1 MSDARDTSTDVAQ
14 FDGQTESGIGG
25 NASDKDSGSS
35 LSIESIWDRRDEA
48 IEQAFSTTDP
58 VLIEALPSTGK
69 SYGLI
74 EWADATGKPLTVFTS
89 RIDLYEQYVDW
100 CEERG
105 LSYCVLPSLFRDC
118 ESANG
123 QYGAFFKKYRSKGL
137 FPREI
142 HGKAES
148 RFGTLPCQQNGECS
162 YFVERDLDP
171 KEYDVLIGHYKHAHV
186 AEYVKD
192 RFVAFDEFPNE
203 DFLHEF
209 SAGEVNKAVSNFLK
223 RNPELPFD
231 RAKQIKQYR
240 HYPTQKKSWVEWFDK
255 NKSKLRRDEKAV
267 LSDEG
272 DSAHCHAGAM
282 AYAILA
288 SEELDNGWEYTKFP
302 NGRRAVRDP
311 EGESL
316 HLLTPPNL
324 EKAESVIALDG
335 TPTMVQWRLLLGARL
350 QRECLLSQEERQ
362 VYVQDVRNL
371 RFIQTTP
378 STNPYSNPTGKFVTE
393 EQDVTLFERIKSR
406 EGRSPAL
413 ITTKTAFRLYKK
425 EGVENIIS
433 KDNHYGNLKGS
444 NEFSNTRLGIVAGST
459 HYGDPYIEKWAA
471 LHGES
476 AERKEGTGGI
486 DVDFGTTG
494 NKILY
499 GFRELE
505 VLQAAMRFG
514 RDGGG
519 ATIYV
524 HTAALPEWIPVEK
537 RLSRT
542 AIDRWSS
549 GRKRGMEQI
558 LAVLRANQNSS
569 WKSGEVANQVE
580 ITRRQV
586 RDHLNK
592 LVEYGYLDRH
602 QEGRGHVWTDVA
614 LDQISERGHVDFSD
628 TVE

>member
-14 FDGQTESGIGG
+14 FDNQTESGIGE
-25 NASDKDSGSS
+25 NASDEDSGSS
-35 LSIESIWDRRDEA
+35 LSIESVWDRRDEA

-105 LSYCVLPSLFRDC
+105 LSYCVLPSLFRGC
-118 ESANG
+118 ESANER
-123 QYGAFFKKYRSKGL
+123 YGSFFKKYRSKGL

-142 HGKAES
+142 HGKAEK

-162 YFVERDLDP
+162 YFEERDLDP
-171 KEYDVLIGHYKHAHV
+171 EEYDVLIGHYKHAHV

-209 SAGEVNKAVSNFLK
+209 SAGEVNKAVSDFLK
-223 RNPELPFD
+223 RNPKLPFD
-231 RAKQIKQYR
+231 RAKQLKRYR
-240 HYPTQKKSWVEWFDK
+240 HYPTQKRSWLEWFEK
-255 NKSKLRRDEKAV
+255 NKSKLRRDEGAV

-288 SEELDNGWEYTKFP
+288 SEELDNGWEHTKLP

-324 EKAESVIALDG
+324 EETKSVIALDA
-335 TPTMVQWRLLLGARL
+335 TPTMPQWRLLLGDRL
-350 QRECLLSQEERQ
+350 QRERLLSQEERQ
-362 VYVQDVRNL
+362 IYIQDVQNL

-378 STNPYSNPTGKFVTE
+378 STKPYSNSTGKYVTQE
-393 EQDVTLFERIKSR
+393 FDVTLFDGIKSS
-406 EGRSPAL
+406 EGQSPAL
-413 ITTKTAFRLYKK
+413 ITTKTAFGLYEK
-425 EGVENIIS
+425 EGVEGIIS
-433 KDNHYGNLKGS
+433 ERNHYGNVKGL
-444 NEFSNTRLGIVAGST
+444 NEFSEARLGIVAGST

-476 AERKEGTGGI
+476 AKRKENTEGMN
-486 DVDFGTTG
+486 VDFGSMG
-494 NKILY
+494 NEILY

-524 HTAALPEWIPVEK
+524 HTAALPEWVPVEK
-537 RLSRT
+537 RLSR
-542 AIDRWSS
+542 AAVDCWSS
-549 GRKRGMEQI
+549 GMRQI
-558 LAVLRANQNSS
+558 LAVLKVSQNTS

-586 RDHLNK
+586 RNHLNK
-592 LVEYGYLDRH
+592 LVRYGYLDRH

-614 LDQISERGHVDFSD
+614 LDQIRERGHVDFSA
-628 TVE
+628 TIE